1 MSSMRPADS
10 DLDRVKDRPGGRSSQ
25 IREAVKAAV
34 HEELIATGYA
44 ELSYRNIAR
53 RAGVDASTLYRRWP
67 TRPRLVAD
75 LLLDLSDEFVTI
87 PDTGTLKGDL
97 TSLLQQIVQGLADA
111 RTRKVALSLA
121 IAASDGDEEVTEVM
135 KAFWHHRFEKAGI
148 ILERAYDRGDVT
160 DRHSC
165 DLVMENLATSAWFR
179 AIFSQMP
186 IDDEFVRTRVAIA
199 VKLLR

>member
-1 MSSMRPADS
+1 MSSMRRADG

-75 LLLDLSDEFVTI
+75 LLLGLSDEFVTI
-87 PDTGTLKGDL
+87 PDTGTLEGDL
-97 TSLLQQIVQGLADA
+97 TDLLQQIVQGLADV

-135 KAFWHHRFEKAGI
+135 RTFWHHRFAAASV
-148 ILERAYDRGDVT
+148 ILDRAYDRGEIAGS
-160 DRHSC
+160 HPC
-165 DLVMENLATSAWFR
+165 DLIIENLTTAAWFR
-179 AIFSQMP
+179 AIFSQRP
-186 IDDEFVRTRVAIA
+186 IDKTFVEKRVAA
-199 VKLLR
+199 TLKLLT